1 MPSTETSKPEN
12 RGLEA
17 KRFEQ
22 VLRAL
27 QSGASA
33 FLPGSLQLTGA
44 LPFPPLPVSNHVYH
58 KLCGPWA
65 GDLSPDTREI
75 LQIPRGS
82 LSGRKD
88 RCVYL
93 GSRDRQG
100 WRS

>member
-17 KRFEQ
+17 KHFEQ
-22 VLRAL
+22 VLH
-27 QSGASA
+27 ASVWCISFPDWLSSA
-33 FLPGSLQLTGA
+33 NSMS
-44 LPFPPLPVSNHVYH
+44 PFPPLPVSNQIYH
-58 KLCGPWA
+58 ELCGPWA
-65 GDLSPDTREI
+65 GDLSPDTCEI

-88 RCVYL
+88 GCVYL

-100 WRS
+100 